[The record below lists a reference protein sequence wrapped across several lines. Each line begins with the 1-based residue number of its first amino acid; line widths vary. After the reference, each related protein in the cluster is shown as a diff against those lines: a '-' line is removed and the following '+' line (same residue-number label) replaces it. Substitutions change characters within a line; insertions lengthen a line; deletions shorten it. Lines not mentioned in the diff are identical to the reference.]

1 MIPNAL
7 ICDHELSPAAHRVA
21 MYLYSRPD
29 NWRVNNTDIKN
40 NTGYQ
45 DPETIAKA
53 LKELIAKGWI
63 TRKRTRA
70 EAGKLSGTYD
80 YELNQ
85 EPVLPVNGKEPYT
98 EKTRKRETPVYGQ
111 NPVHSNTEKGFNNTK
126 SLINNTEFSAQA
138 QEDNFSEAEISDI
151 AFEIFEPQP
160 LNAKKEKPKS
170 IKQSDVITLDKLE
183 IPQGLSDVRFL
194 NLYEKFM
201 REPKQRKKS
210 IGAHNLTLQKLERF
224 DIEFAIEL
232 VEAAMCSNYQGVV
245 FPDTAA
251 KYAEWQKKRK
261 GAQANETLMER
272 AMRAGRETV
281 GYKGI
286 NFDDLDFTN
295 NG

>member
-1 MIPNAL
+1 
-7 ICDHELSPAAHRVA
+7 

-40 NTGYQ
+40 NTGYEA
-45 DPETIAKA
+45 PETIAKA

-63 TRKRTRA
+63 TRKRTRD

-111 NPVHSNTEKGFNNTK
+111 NTVHSNTEKGFNNNK
-126 SLINNTEFSAQA
+126 SLVNNTDFSAQA
-138 QEDNFSEAEISDI
+138 QEPFFSEVETVD
-151 AFEIFEPQP
+151 F
-160 LNAKKEKPKS
+160 S
-170 IKQSDVITLDKLE
+170 IKPQSLNNQKPERKPTKQADVITLDKLE
-183 IPQGLSDVRFL
+183 IPPNLSEPRFL

-201 REPKQRKKS
+201 QEPKQRKKS
-210 IGAHNLTLQKLERF
+210 IGAHNMTLQKLARF
-224 DIEFAIEL
+224 DIEFSIEL

-261 GAQANETLMER
+261 GGQANETLMER

-281 GYKGI
+281 GFTGI
-286 NFDDLDFTN
+286 NFDDL
-295 NG
+295 